1 MKNKKWIFD
10 QFGFEH
16 LKLQEDDVR
25 EPKDDEVLLEMRAMS
40 LNYRDILMIK
50 GNYNPKLK
58 MPLVPCSDGVG
69 IVIKKGKNVDH
80 LNEGDRVIP
89 IFAQGWYDGSPF
101 RNMLRKTLGG
111 PLDGTLQKYMIVPAM
126 DVVNTPEYLTDEE
139 CATLPCAGL
148 TAWSALVELGRVK
161 PGEKLLTLGTGGVS
175 IFALQFAKMMGAEV
189 ILTSSSEEKLER
201 AKNLGADHTINYKTN
216 PDWEKEVLKIT
227 KMQGVDHIIE
237 VGGVG
242 TLERS
247 IKSVKP
253 GGSIYLIG
261 VLAGKQAPL
270 DLTPVLMQNIKIQG
284 VVVGH
289 KRALEE
295 MIRAMNYFKLKPVID
310 KTFEFEKATEAFR
323 YMASGSHFG
332 KVCIKI

>member
-1 MKNKKWIFD
+1 
-10 QFGFEH
+10 
-16 LKLQEDDVR
+16 
-25 EPKDDEVLLEMRAMS
+25 
-40 LNYRDILMIK
+40 
-50 GNYNPKLK
+50 
-58 MPLVPCSDGVG
+58 
-69 IVIKKGKNVDH
+69 
-80 LNEGDRVIP
+80 
-89 IFAQGWYDGSPF
+89 
-101 RNMLRKTLGG
+101 
-111 PLDGTLQKYMIVPAM
+111 
-126 DVVNTPEYLTDEE
+126 
-139 CATLPCAGL
+139 
-148 TAWSALVELGRVK
+148 
-161 PGEKLLTLGTGGVS
+161 
-175 IFALQFAKMMGAEV
+175 
-189 ILTSSSEEKLER
+189 
-201 AKNLGADHTINYKTN
+201 
-216 PDWEKEVLKIT
+216 
-227 KMQGVDHIIE
+227 MQGVDHIIE